1 MAKKS
6 SDAGKKQISRK
17 PVKAFAKFDPKN
29 EKDIAM
35 DFAAEVHKK
44 FADIIKATVLF
55 GSQAKNQQKPG
66 SDIDII
72 IIIDDA
78 SIDWDLELI
87 SWYREELGKLLSA
100 RKHSV
105 DLHVNTIKLTT
116 WWKDLMHGDPVVINI
131 LRYGE
136 ALIDIGGFFNP
147 QKALLLAGKI
157 HSTPEAIYESLQ
169 RAPLHLARSKSAEMG
184 AIEGVFWAMV
194 DSSQA
199 ALMTL
204 GLLPPSPE
212 HITSMLK
219 ESFVDK
225 SLLNIEYIK
234 WFRDIY
240 SLHKDIEHGN
250 IREIKGADIDLWQD
264 RAQKFIGKMAE
275 TIDKILESRRGK
287 N

>member
-1 MAKKS
+1 MRKKSKKGEPAKK
-6 SDAGKKQISRK
+6 KKRIISPSAVR
-17 PVKAFAKFDPKN
+17 FNPKN

-35 DFAAEVHKK
+35 DFAVGVHKK
-44 FADIIKATVLF
+44 FADLIKASILF
-55 GSQAKNQQKPG
+55 GSQAKNQQGPG

-72 IIIDDA
+72 LIIDDA
-78 SIDWDLELI
+78 TIDWDMELI
-87 SWYREELGKLLSA
+87 AWYREELGKIISA
-100 RKHSV
+100 NKNSV
-105 DLHVNTIKLTT
+105 NLHINTIKLTS

-147 QKALLLAGKI
+147 QKALLLSGRI

-169 RAPLHLARSKSAEMG
+169 RAPQHLARSKMAEMG

-212 HITSMLK
+212 HISSMLK
-219 ESFVDK
+219 ESFVD
-225 SLLNIEYIK
+225 SGLLNVEYIK
-234 WFRDIY
+234 WFRDIR
-240 SLHKDIEHGN
+240 SLYKEIEHGN
-250 IREIKGADIDLWQD
+250 VRDIKGADIDLWQE
-264 RAQKFIGKMAE
+264 RAQKFISKMAE
-275 TIDKILESRRGK
+275 VIDKTLESRRGK
-287 N
+287 